1 VVSVV
6 LPTYNERD
14 NIRALIT
21 DLLACVP
28 EPLEV
33 LVVDDDSPDGTWQV
47 VREMQA
53 TEPRVRVLRRL
64 GERGLASAIADGIA
78 ASRGDIV
85 VWMDCDFS
93 MPPAT
98 VPQLLAALRNADLA
112 FGTRYAPGGA
122 DARESWLRSL
132 PSWGLN
138 LLATV
143 ILDSAL
149 RVEDYT
155 SGFIAVR
162 REVLDRVP
170 ILRQAVYGEYFIP
183 LLHGAKRQG
192 LRIARVP
199 YHNVP
204 RRQGKSKAETN
215 LARLGELG
223 WAYLKT
229 LLGLRF
235 GSSESRLEKFG

>member
-1 VVSVV
+1 MVSIV

-14 NIRALIT
+14 NIRDLIT
-21 DLLACVP
+21 DILACVP
-28 EPLEV
+28 DPLEV

-53 TEPRVRVLRRL
+53 TEPRVRLLRRL

-93 MPPAT
+93 MPPS
-98 VPQLLAALRNADLA
+98 VIPQLLAAVRSADLA
-112 FGTRYAPGGA
+112 LGTRYVPGGA
-122 DARESWLRSL
+122 DARGSWLRSL
-132 PSWGLN
+132 PSWVLN

-143 ILDSAL
+143 ILESAL

-162 REVLDRVP
+162 RTVLDRVP
-170 ILRQAVYGEYFIP
+170 IFRQAVYGEYFIP
-183 LLHGAKRQG
+183 LLHGARQHG
-192 LRIARVP
+192 FRIARVP
-199 YHNVP
+199 YRNVP
-204 RRQGKSKAETN
+204 RRQGESKAETN

-223 WAYLKT
+223 WAYLKM
-229 LLGLRF
+229 LLGL
-235 GSSESRLEKFG
+235 KFTRQRS